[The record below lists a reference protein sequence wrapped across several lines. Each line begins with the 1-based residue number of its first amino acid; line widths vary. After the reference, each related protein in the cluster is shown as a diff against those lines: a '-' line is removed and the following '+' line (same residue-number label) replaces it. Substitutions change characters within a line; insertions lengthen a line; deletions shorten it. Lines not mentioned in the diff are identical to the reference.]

1 MPTSFPGA
9 LFARYLESHH
19 AAASD
24 LVGAVYDNG
33 FDDDGFPICG
43 VEDGAL
49 LIQTPAGSRKIAFRA
64 LGNAEIDC
72 CTPASLALANRL
84 RDEARVASDANWFG
98 AYARWAGLTDGD
110 AIDTERRNTVVA
122 RMKKRLDATMP
133 RASDALSDRAPGF
146 LLDLCSALYAID
158 HEKPFQVETVR
169 TLARALEDSPCKV
182 VAAKLHLA
190 IYRAGDDKWALAEAA
205 AVLRAANRYRE
216 LERLEGEIG
225 PPADERDRAAAAAVL
240 TSVAAGYLDRGS
252 LGHAARV
259 ARKAKDY
266 CMSDHLQNLLA
277 AVEAERNR
285 V

>member
-1 MPTSFPGA
+1 MPTSFP
-9 LFARYLESHH
+9 ARCSPATWRIDH

-33 FDDDGFPICG
+33 VDDDGFLICG

-110 AIDTERRNTVVA
+110 AINTERRNTVIA

-133 RASDALSDRAPGF
+133 RGHQMLSP
-146 LLDLCSALYAID
+146 
-158 HEKPFQVETVR
+158 TVR
-169 TLARALEDSPCKV
+169 RASCLIYASPSM
-182 VAAKLHLA
+182 
-190 IYRAGDDKWALAEAA
+190 
-205 AVLRAANRYRE
+205 
-216 LERLEGEIG
+216 
-225 PPADERDRAAAAAVL
+225 P
-240 TSVAAGYLDRGS
+240 
-252 LGHAARV
+252 
-259 ARKAKDY
+259 
-266 CMSDHLQNLLA
+266 
-277 AVEAERNR
+277 
-285 V
+285 